1 MKRMLLLSMTILFC
15 AAAASAMVPRYL
27 DYQGVLTDG
36 AGVAVADGSYN
47 VHFRLY
53 DVASGGSPLWEE
65 LRTVQVSKGIFS
77 IVLGQSTPIAL
88 DFREGYWL
96 GMQVFANP
104 ELTPRVQLTS
114 MPYAMSA
121 GSILGANYFAE
132 TGNVGIGTSTPA
144 EALDVAGAIRL
155 GTTANTNA
163 GTIRWTGSDFEGYD
177 GATWHSLTATGG
189 GSLPAGLAGQTLRH
203 NGSAWVSSS
212 NIYNNGTAVGIGTQA
227 PGTELHVYGGGD
239 VVSIDGPAGGQST
252 LRFMTE
258 GTQKWGFYVPGGD
271 DDFAL
276 WHYRTP
282 TIANYLFF
290 DASTGHTGVMKT
302 DPEYT
307 LDVDGS
313 IRAADTL
320 LAQNA
325 QLDSDTQ
332 SQMILRLGGDAQ
344 ARLETSIYGGNIDL
358 LDETGSYLGGLEA
371 DVSGEGGYFYV
382 RRSPGS
388 NGFIIDGNYSAT
400 NETRVSITGSSSSY
414 FRTDQTGDG
423 SVVLPTGAISDTEI
437 IDEPG
442 AASATE
448 GAASVSL
455 TTDPTIIMS
464 QSITCPTSG
473 YVLALGTCQGRIS
486 HSTGTYSS
494 GQFGVSMASGILPA
508 NQDVGLYLQ
517 AALPS
522 GVYDFPVTVHGLF
535 SVTAGSVY
543 CVIY

>member
-1 MKRMLLLSMTILFC
+1 
-15 AAAASAMVPRYL
+15 
-27 DYQGVLTDG
+27 
-36 AGVAVADGSYN
+36 
-47 VHFRLY
+47 
-53 DVASGGSPLWEE
+53 
-65 LRTVQVSKGIFS
+65 
-77 IVLGQSTPIAL
+77 
-88 DFREGYWL
+88 
-96 GMQVFANP
+96 
-104 ELTPRVQLTS
+104 
-114 MPYAMSA
+114 
-121 GSILGANYFAE
+121 
-132 TGNVGIGTSTPA
+132 
-144 EALDVAGAIRL
+144 
-155 GTTANTNA
+155 
-163 GTIRWTGSDFEGYD
+163 
-177 GATWHSLTATGG
+177 
-189 GSLPAGLAGQTLRH
+189 
-203 NGSAWVSSS
+203 
-212 NIYNNGTAVGIGTQA
+212 
-227 PGTELHVYGGGD
+227 
-239 VVSIDGPAGGQST
+239 T

-258 GTQKWGFYVPGGD
+258 GTQKWGFYVPNGD

-382 RRSPGS
+382 RRSVGS
-388 NGFIIDGNYSAT
+388 NGFTIDGNYSAT

-473 YVLALGTCQGRIS
+473 YVLALGTCQGRVS

-517 AALPS
+517 AALPT

-535 SVTAGSVY
+535 SVTAGSHSFYLLGEEISGAFSAYDRQLTLLFVPTSY
-543 CVIY
+543 GTVEPTAAGVNVPDDEARSMSVTASDAAAIGAASEAANSARIERELEDLRARIAEIERERDDNRR